1 MSTPTA
7 TPAIQRGFRL
17 RMLIA
22 LGLVV
27 CLPFAF
33 VYTFLFLANTV
44 GISLL
49 EWANERPYHG
59 EFYISPVLLT
69 IVVLGGLAVQYRLG
83 PRVVLN
89 SVDARAVDRD
99 SYPDLHATVTRLAS
113 QVDVAKPGLAVIDS
127 SVPNAFAVAG
137 SGGGSD
143 GRSDNRDDMRG
154 HHAHIVVTT
163 GLLELLTDDE
173 REAVLAHELAHL
185 SNRDANLMT
194 VAWLL
199 PTITYYLAVAAFYV
213 LYGFYRVLGSGTHSN
228 RSSGNSDGRGLL
240 VVLVVITVCAV
251 LTLTVSA
258 MFWLASVLF
267 YRVLSREREYVTDR
281 AAAAITGSP
290 AALAS
295 ALETL
300 DSEMPTQPDDDL
312 RKLDGGAEALYLAPL
327 EDRAF
332 GSKELLSTDIF
343 PETHPPT
350 AKRIE
355 RLREFARE
363 RDGAGPETG
372 IETETETGAGTE
384 TEIGSGSGSESASA
398 TNPRPTDSERE
409 EDR

>member
-1 MSTPTA
+1 
-7 TPAIQRGFRL
+7 
-17 RMLIA
+17 MLIA
-22 LGLVV
+22 FALVV

-59 EFYISPVLLT
+59 EFYISPILLT

-113 QVDVAKPGLAVIDS
+113 QVDVAKPGLAVVDS

-137 SGGGSD
+137 GGGGDDDS
-143 GRSDNRDDMRG
+143 RSDHHDDTRG

-267 YRVLSREREYVTDR
+267 YRVLSREREFVADR

-295 ALETL
+295 ALEKL

-350 AKRIE
+350 GRRIE

-363 RDGAGPETG
+363 RGGTDPEIGTG
-372 IETETETGAGTE
+372 IGIETGAGTE
-384 TEIGSGSGSESASA
+384 IGSGSASA
-398 TNPRPTDSERE
+398 TNPRPIDSERE